1 MDIIKTV
8 VLAVLLCGSVAVAGC
23 NDTGDNR
30 TGNSPS
36 NIGGPGNPQGPSGPP
51 TEQKK
56 PVPVICRGKA
66 GDGSQNRYDHGPP
79 SAPRLGHSVTRTEG
93 YVADLN
99 GLCEEN
105 HPPN

>member
-79 SAPRLGHSVTRTEG
+79 SAPRLGHPETRNEG
-93 YVADLN
+93 YVAD
-99 GLCEEN
+99 
-105 HPPN
+105 